1 MAHLDNSVSG
11 AVRFF
16 SFVLANGTVS
26 TAILEGVDYSGIFEE
41 PSAVEQIYA
50 IFMNVLEVDDEGKVV
65 DSHRATERAA
75 QYIRSFIAGGHEE
88 PPFEEWELELHM

>member
-26 TAILEGVDYSGIFEE
+26 QAILEGVDYSGIFEE
-41 PSAVEQIYA
+41 PITMDQMIQVTSKH
-50 IFMNVLEVDDEGKVV
+50 F
-65 DSHRATERAA
+65 ATLAM
-75 QYIRSFIAGGHEE
+75 Q
-88 PPFEEWELELHM
+88 

>member
-26 TAILEGVDYSGIFEE
+26 QAILEGVDYSGIFEE

-50 IFMNVLEVDDEGKVV
+50 IFINVLEIDDQGRVI
-65 DSHRATERAA
+65 DSDKATERSA
-75 QYIRSFIAGGHEE
+75 QYILSFIAGGHVD
-88 PPFEEWELELHM
+88 PPFEDWELELHM